1 MESTNGGQDLSALLV
16 TFGILVAALLGALLW
31 SSGRRRRPEGSASLQ
46 GSFFPLPCQHLANL
60 PQIKQA
66 IERADLE
73 YIKTRVSPA
82 TANRLRRERRRIVL
96 AYLDGLRED
105 FDCVVDATTRVAA
118 FSPQVEA
125 KHEFQRLR
133 IAAEFRVRYAL
144 LRVKFGIGVS
154 AFPDLS
160 RLAWMVSSLAV
171 ELERAMNEVA
181 AGAALAENGSRSTQS

>member
-1 MESTNGGQDLSALLV
+1 LSALLV
-16 TFGILVAALLGALLW
+16 TFGVLVAALLGALLW
-31 SSGRRRRPEGSASLQ
+31 SSGRKRRPEHSAPIQ
-46 GSFFPLPCQHLANL
+46 DSFFPLPCQHLANL

-73 YIKTRVSPA
+73 YLKTRVSPA
-82 TANRLRRERRRIVL
+82 AANRLRRDRRRIVL

-105 FDCVVDATTRVAA
+105 FDCAVEATTRVAA
-118 FSPQVEA
+118 LSPQVEA

-133 IAAEFRVRYAL
+133 LAFEFRVRYTL
-144 LRVKFGIGVS
+144 LRIKFGVGVP
-154 AFPDLS
+154 AFPGLS

-181 AGAALAENGSRSTQS
+181 AGAALAENGSRSAQS

>member
-1 MESTNGGQDLSALLV
+1 MSTLLV
-16 TFGILVAALLGALLW
+16 TFGILVGALLGALLW
-31 SSGRRRRPEGSASLQ
+31 SSGRKPRQEHAASLQ

-66 IERADLE
+66 MERADLE
-73 YIKTRVSPA
+73 YIKTRVNPA
-82 TANRLRRERRRIVL
+82 TANRVRRERRRIVL

-118 FSPQVEA
+118 LSPHLEA
-125 KHEFQRLR
+125 KHEFQRFRL
-133 IAAEFRVRYAL
+133 AFEFRVGYTL
-144 LRVKFGIGVS
+144 LRIKFGIGVS
-154 AFPDLS
+154 AFPGLS